1 MFKLAEVLIYSSIFD
16 FQKKIALYG
25 EVFFE
30 LIETLLMLI
39 SRYNKKLLAES
50 SPRNL
55 EDDLMQ
61 KKYSIVI
68 MKNSSAKNSS
78 YSAGYL

>member
-1 MFKLAEVLIYSSIFD
+1 MFKQAEVLIYSSIFD

-25 EVFFE
+25 EVFSE

-39 SRYNKKLLAES
+39 LSYKKKLLAES

-55 EDDLMQ
+55 EEDFQQKNIFDCNNEKLYCDLLCRLF
-61 KKYSIVI
+61 II
-68 MKNSSAKNSS
+68 
-78 YSAGYL
+78 

>member
-30 LIETLLMLI
+30 LRETLLMLI
-39 SRYNKKLLAES
+39 SRYKKKLLAES

-55 EDDLMQ
+55 EDDLKQ
-61 KKYSIVI
+61 KKIFDCNNE
-68 MKNSSAKNSS
+68 K
-78 YSAGYL
+78 L